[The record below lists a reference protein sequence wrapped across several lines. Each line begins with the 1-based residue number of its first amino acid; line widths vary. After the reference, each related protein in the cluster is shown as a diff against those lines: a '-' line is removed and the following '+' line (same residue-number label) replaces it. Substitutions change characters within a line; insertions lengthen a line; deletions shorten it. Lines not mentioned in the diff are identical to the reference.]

1 MLEDSRNAVV
11 SGKWTEKTAGG
22 CHLYDKS
29 FEQKPDKFT
38 WASNPKFHLKLET
51 NGQVRVKITLQ
62 RPEKVWKKQIGMNL
76 VGCMIGFYVYAA
88 NQELNK
94 DSIINTE
101 GKKFVPWN
109 QISEE
114 LILDGNPDGYMIMC
128 STYESGKLGP
138 FILSLSTDVDFTLV
152 PLE

>member
-1 MLEDSRNAVV
+1 
-11 SGKWTEKTAGG
+11 
-22 CHLYDKS
+22 
-29 FEQKPDKFT
+29 
-38 WASNPKFHLKLET
+38 
-51 NGQVRVKITLQ
+51 
-62 RPEKVWKKQIGMNL
+62 MNL

-109 QISEE
+109 EISEE

-138 FILSLSTDVDFTLV
+138 FILSLSTEVDFTLV